1 MMKANVTF
9 SNDNKDDGWMNQGRT
24 SLPSHH
30 HVFPV
35 RLVLQALQCGQQNL
49 GLCLTVQFDLLRQQT
64 NFPSK
69 AANGLRLAR
78 S

>member
-1 MMKANVTF
+1 MLRANATF
-9 SNDNKDDGWMNQGRT
+9 GNNNQDGGSISKGIT
-24 SLPSHH
+24 TLPRHH

-49 GLCLTVQFDLLRQQT
+49 GLCLTVQFHLFREQT
-64 NFPSK
+64 NFLGQ